1 MAYLS
6 ELPDVTQP
14 QAGLML
20 NRAGG
25 FVHKIS
31 DFARFKRFLILG
43 ADCNTYYA
51 TAKVPSRC
59 ATPERR
65 FCSLKLYSVRY
76 DPDLAAIR

>member
-1 MAYLS
+1 MK
-6 ELPDVTQP
+6 
-14 QAGLML
+14 L

-31 DFARFKRFLILG
+31 DFARFKRFLVLG

-51 TAKVPSRC
+51 TAKVILKA

-65 FCSLKLYSVRY
+65 FSRFLSV
-76 DPDLAAIR
+76 LSAA

>member
-51 TAKVPSRC
+51 TAKVLSGD
-59 ATPERR
+59 
-65 FCSLKLYSVRY
+65 SVHSSSTVSFMI
-76 DPDLAAIR
+76 LI